1 MTYLMAM
8 PSLITN
14 PFIINKMGR
23 SNKNVVV
30 FFKDVE
36 ANIIIH
42 VPPRYIYPNGR
53 KFLILNCHQYI

>member
-42 VPPRYIYPNGR
+42 VPP
-53 KFLILNCHQYI
+53 